1 MLLSCR
7 LCQWLGFRQA
17 LEKSASATSFVS
29 PFGRHKV
36 TLLQAQLSTLAVGQR
51 NETIQPK
58 SLQTQVLLLRPPEPQ
73 RPSKLLKLFKT
84 KNDGL

>member
-51 NETIQPK
+51 NHSTEITSNTGFVAAAPRAAATVK
-58 SLQTQVLLLRPPEPQ
+58 AT
-73 RPSKLLKLFKT
+73 
-84 KNDGL
+84 